1 MASATQRITL
11 SAGWQKIA
19 EAKGREAMALI
30 DAYGAVQLAI
40 ADGEPP
46 RGDVANGH
54 ALNGSMMWPVRGAE
68 IVWARG
74 NGVAVSVTLLK
85 VVPEFATLDSAAVK
99 VAAASAKVTATAAD
113 AKATQAQEVQA
124 RRDFAVWHLVDYL
137 HPDDMTAALAGDTSG
152 QNEAR
157 VTAAVQQFHDDMI
170 AWWSAGSGRTADLIY
185 PCVTLAMNDEMFSE
199 DFADALWGMGFAQ
212 EENRI
217 NFNGNGVR
225 FSCKNWLARARV
237 RASGFYAAQGIT
249 YPVPTALF
257 RWEQSSPRLF
267 SPQIIGRIYLDGA
280 NDIATDPVAFKT
292 QSCNVANI
300 DKVFIRR
307 FRNIGFMT
315 ENLFNSTVGQLE
327 VSACGYQPT
336 DAGGAGFIAPATRF
350 SNVGAVVTATAATFD
365 ASHEGRW
372 FFLAGA
378 GPSNGVLRLVNAAQ
392 IVSVDGPT
400 QITLDSA
407 PDTDVVSA
415 TASFEAVRC
424 ATTAGSNIATL
435 TAAITDD
442 LTGRY
447 VTIGRAGQQGIDAQY
462 GSITA
467 IITAHSGDQITLSH
481 AARVTTTEAP
491 VVFSSGL
498 HIGRTAQG
506 AVAGLGLND
515 DVTFDNL
522 RVEEGGYSAAGGAVS
537 AVITAST
544 SLDFAPG
551 SKFHGCATENNN
563 FAGNFA
569 GILWDRAN
577 NIHLVDTVVAHSGYS
592 PRFGKQYF
600 CGGRI
605 RVEFT
610 GDEVGFPDCT
620 HTASLFNDLQPS
632 PTVGR
637 FYYGASRNVPRI
649 ASQVPARYGYAGL
662 PSQIRAY
669 NSYRTSQQTPDGADF
684 PTYLD
689 DLVLEGT
696 LTGAGAVGNS
706 ADFSAGKV
714 MLAGYGNET
723 GTAIPTAVSDLDAVK
738 LVHRT
743 VSASASTVGAPDTLG
758 AWVVKIV
765 RATATVTVQRATRY
779 YFNGAPVTVT
789 RHDNNSGG
797 AWSPWCLPD
806 GATYTP

>member
-1 MASATQRITL
+1 MAEYAR
-11 SAGWQKIA
+11 
-19 EAKGREAMALI
+19 
-30 DAYGAVQLAI
+30 DA
-40 ADGEPP
+40 
-46 RGDVANGH
+46 N
-54 ALNGSMMWPVRGAE
+54 
-68 IVWARG
+68 
-74 NGVAVSVTLLK
+74 
-85 VVPEFATLDSAAVK
+85 VK
-99 VAAASAKVTATAAD
+99 DLAAAFGSDQGHQDDRINAAD
-113 AKATQAQEVQA
+113 AKAGAAQEVQA
-124 RRDFAVWHLVDYL
+124 RRDFAKWQLVDYL
-137 HPDDMTAALAGDTSG
+137 HPDDMAAANAADLASQDES
-152 QNEAR
+152 R
-157 VTAAVQQFHDDMI
+157 VTAAVQQFHDDVM
-170 AWWSAGSGRTADLIY
+170 AWWSAGGGRTADLIY
-185 PCVTLAMNDEMFSE
+185 PCAVLALNDEMFSE
-199 DFADALWGMGFAQ
+199 AFADSLWGMNFTH

-217 NFNGNGVR
+217 NFAFNGIR
-225 FSCKNWLARARV
+225 FVAKNWLTRARV
-237 RASGFYAAQGIT
+237 RTSGFYAAQGIT
-249 YPVPTALF
+249 YPVPTAMF
-257 RWEQSSPRLF
+257 RWEQSSPRPF
-267 SPQIIGRIYLDGA
+267 SPQIIGRVYFDGA
-280 NDIATDPVAFKT
+280 NSIATDPVGMKT

-300 DKVFIRR
+300 DKVFVRR
-307 FRNIGFMT
+307 LRNIGFMT

-336 DAGGAGFIAPATRF
+336 DAGGTGFIAQATRF

-365 ASHEGRW
+365 AAHVGKW

-378 GPSNGVLRLVNAAQ
+378 GPSNGVLRLVHAAQ
-392 IVSVDGPT
+392 IVSVDSPT
-400 QITLDSA
+400 QITLDSV

-415 TASFEAVRC
+415 TGSFEAVRC
-424 ATTAGSNIATL
+424 ATTAGSDVATL
-435 TAAITDD
+435 TTAISDD

-467 IITAHSGDQITLSH
+467 IITAHSGDQVTLSH

-551 SKFHGCATENNN
+551 SKFHGCPTENNN
-563 FAGNFA
+563 FAGNFM

-577 NIHLVDTVVAHSGYS
+577 NIHLVDTVMAHSGYS

-600 CGGRI
+600 CGGRV

-610 GDEVGFPDCT
+610 GDELGFPDCT
-620 HTASLFNDLQPS
+620 HTASLFNDLQAS

-649 ASQVPARYGYAGL
+649 ASQVPARYGANGL
-662 PSQIRAY
+662 ASQIRAY
-669 NSYRTSQQTPDGADF
+669 NSYRTSQQSPDGADF

-689 DLVLEGT
+689 DVVLEGA

-706 ADFSAGKV
+706 TDFSAGKV
-714 MLAGYGNET
+714 MLSGYGNET
-723 GTAIPTAVSDLDAVK
+723 GQAIPTVVTDLDAIK

-743 VSASASTVGAPDTLG
+743 VAASTSTVGAPDALG
-758 AWVVKIV
+758 AWVVKIT
-765 RATATVTVQRATRY
+765 RSTSTVTVQRATRY
-779 YFNGAPVTVT
+779 RFDVLPLTVS
-789 RHDNNSGG
+789 RHNNNTAG
-797 AWSPWCLPD
+797 AWSAWVYDD
-806 GATYTP
+806 GTAFVP